1 MSRVRPL
8 RAEDV
13 PALGALWTR
22 AFRRTCTPTGV
33 ERYFREV
40 FLDPTFM
47 GDDPA
52 SLVYEDDG
60 GVVAGFVGALPRRMV
75 FRGRPIRA
83 VVTTQLMV
91 EPGRRRGFA
100 AFELLRS
107 LFAGP
112 QELTFCDGANERS
125 QLVWERSGGEVARL
139 YSIDWRR
146 VLRPAGH
153 LRQRFVSAGHAR
165 AADVAAPFCRAA
177 DAIAG
182 HLGRLAR
189 ASALG
194 VPLGRPRAPLV
205 IEDLPSAA
213 VRALLDETS
222 PSLFPSYDAESLGWL
237 LDQAARTRG
246 HGPLRRRL
254 CRDAWGEAVGWYV
267 YYAKPDGVAQVLQ
280 FGGKPRRI
288 SDVLASLFADAYAA
302 GSVSI
307 TGQVEPRWLRE
318 ITDAHATLACQSL
331 GVLLQT
337 RDPEISSA
345 VQRGDAFLSR
355 LDGEWWLRFAADPL
369 VD

>member
-1 MSRVRPL
+1 MSHVRPL

-13 PALGALWTR
+13 PALGALWMR
-22 AFRRTCTPTGV
+22 AFRRAGTLAGV
-33 ERYFREV
+33 QRYFHEV
-40 FLDPTFM
+40 FLDPAFS

-52 SLVYEDDG
+52 SLVYEDDDG
-60 GVVAGFVGALPRRMV
+60 AVAGFVGALPRRML

-83 VVTTQLMV
+83 VVATQLLV
-91 EPGRRRGFA
+91 DPGRRRGFA
-100 AFELLRS
+100 AFDLLRA

-112 QELTFCDGANERS
+112 QELTYCDGANERS
-125 QLVWERSGGEVARL
+125 QHVWERSGGEIARL

-153 LRQRFVSAGHAR
+153 LRQRFVSAGSAR
-165 AADVAAPFCRAA
+165 FARVAAPFCHAA
-177 DAIAG
+177 DAIAA
-182 HLGRLAR
+182 HLGRLQR

-194 VPLGRPRAPLV
+194 VPLGRPPEPLV
-205 IEDLPSAA
+205 AEDLSCGA
-213 VRALLDETS
+213 VRALLAETS
-222 PSLFPSYDAESLGWL
+222 RSLVPSYDAASLEWL

-307 TGQVEPRWLRE
+307 TGQIEPRWLRE
-318 ITDAHATLACQSL
+318 LTDAHATLGCKSL
-331 GVLLQT
+331 GVLFQT

-355 LDGEWWLRFAADPL
+355 LDGEWWLRFAVDPL

>member
-1 MSRVRPL
+1 MSCVRPF
-8 RAEDV
+8 RAEDL
-13 PALGALWTR
+13 PAVGALWIR
-22 AFRRTCTPTGV
+22 SFRRGGTPAGV
-33 ERYFREV
+33 QRYFREV
-40 FLDPTFM
+40 FLDPAFS
-47 GDDPA
+47 GDESA
-52 SLVYEDDG
+52 SLVYEDDD
-60 GVVAGFVGALPRRMV
+60 GVVAGFAGALPRRMV

-83 VVTTQLMV
+83 VVATQLMV
-91 EPGRRRGFA
+91 DPGRRRGFA
-100 AFELLRS
+100 AFDLLRA

-125 QLVWERSGGEVARL
+125 LHVWERSGGEVARL
-139 YSIDWRR
+139 YSIDWQR

-153 LRQRFVSAGHAR
+153 LRQRLAGAGNAR
-165 AADVAAPFCRAA
+165 AARAAAPLCRAA
-177 DAIAG
+177 DAVAG
-182 HLGRLAR
+182 HLGSLQSA
-189 ASALG
+189 AALG
-194 VPLGRPRAPLV
+194 VPLGRPRELLLT
-205 IEDLPSAA
+205 EDLSSAA
-213 VRALLDETS
+213 VRGLLAETS
-222 PSLFPSYDAESLGWL
+222 RSLVPSYDAASLERL

-267 YYAKPDGVAQVLQ
+267 YYAKLDGMAQVLQ
-280 FGGKPRRI
+280 FGGKPRQI

-318 ITDAHATLACQSL
+318 LTDAHATLACRSL

-337 RDPEISSA
+337 KDPEISSA